1 MTNPQIKFKY
11 QMFKY
16 LPTGRQV
23 ELLFEFCHLNFMKIL
38 AIDTSCDETAAA
50 IIEGRRVLSNVIY
63 SQILIHKKWGGVVP
77 SLAKRAHEERIDFV
91 VEETLR
97 KFFGPVS
104 VSFPSVLARTHHST
118 ARRLDPFH
126 LDTQKFIKN
135 IDAIAVTQGPGLA
148 VALEVGIKKAKELA
162 KKYNKKLISVNHL
175 EGHLYSPFVQNSR
188 GNPKI
193 DFKFPYLG
201 LIISGGHTEFV
212 IFKNHLEYEVIG
224 STLDDAAGEALDK
237 TAKLLGL
244 GYPGGPVIERLAK
257 EAGNKDFHNFPRPML
272 KSNDLNFSFSGLK
285 TSFYY
290 FLRPCVIPSD
300 GAKATESRNLDIRQ
314 LASSFQ
320 EAVFDTLIKKTE
332 RAIKQTEIKRL
343 IVGGGV
349 IANLYLR
356 KLFRDLVKRHNGSVL
371 FPSYKYLTGDNAA
384 MIGVVAGFKAEK
396 GLFVKN
402 IDGLD
407 RIPRFNIS

>member
-1 MTNPQIKFKY
+1 
-11 QMFKY
+11 
-16 LPTGRQV
+16 
-23 ELLFEFCHLNFMKIL
+23 MKIL

-50 IIEGRRVLSNVIY
+50 IVEGRRVLSNVIY

-91 VEETLR
+91 IGETLR

-104 VSFPSVLARTHHST
+104 VSFPSVLAPKRST
-118 ARRLDPFH
+118 ARRRDPFH
-126 LDTQKFIKN
+126 LDTQKFINN
-135 IDAIAVTQGPGLA
+135 IDAIAITQGPGLA

-162 KKYNKKLISVNHL
+162 KQYHKKLISVNHL
-175 EGHLYSPFVQNSR
+175 EGHIYSPFVQNSQ

-193 DFKFPYLG
+193 DFKFPYLA
-201 LIISGGHTEFV
+201 LVISGGHTEF
-212 IFKNHLEYEVIG
+212 IKFSDHLKYEVIG

-237 TAKLLGL
+237 AAKLLGL

-257 EAGNKDFHNFPRPML
+257 EVGNIDFHKFPRPML

-290 FLRPCVIPSD
+290 FLKKRPHS
-300 GAKATESRNLDIRQ
+300 TEAVDIRQ

-320 EAVFDTLIKKTE
+320 EAVFDTVIKKTE
-332 RAIKQTEIKRL
+332 RAIKEIGINRL
-343 IVGGGV
+343 LVGGGV

-356 KLFRDLVKRHNGSVL
+356 KLFRDLIKKNQGEVL

-384 MIGVVAGFKAEK
+384 MIGIVAGFKAEK
-396 GLFVKN
+396 KIFVADIEK
-402 IDGLD
+402 LD
-407 RIPRFNIS
+407 RIPRMIL